1 MVRSTAAL
9 RQSITASKSPVPAFY
24 LNRVIETYAA
34 KQSTPISL
42 NSMINFGKYG
52 RNKGE
57 KEEAE
62 KLLRGGNFLRTEL
75 PTRLSHRLRDLQELP
90 FVVASHPRLQ
100 HVYELYLEA
109 FEGIRRFPPLKTL
122 DDNDAFCRFMQTTL
136 DKHKVVIPEL
146 AIGVSET
153 SPLHL
158 PPAAL
163 DRIMLRMLRSR
174 ISRRVITEQHIAL
187 TQQFRERQQRTHGA
201 PSLLPEEE
209 TRVGLVDTKLNAAH
223 VVRKCEQLLRRSK
236 GPEGTV
242 PIVIEGDKDTSFAYI
257 EEHLEFM
264 LFELIKNA
272 AYATVQAHGDRASE
286 HPIRVTIV
294 HQPRDLTIR
303 ISDIGN
309 GIPPYGGLPPDPL
322 DLSLMPRMHHG
333 GPPTSP
339 QHMVMNA
346 PLLSQRLDIFSFS
359 HMRRHYQ
366 HHTALLNSNL
376 DTVTEPSEPSLVTA
390 DPYCSTPLSAGASP
404 LPYPSTSANSTTS
417 PLPDLHSSPSPPTL
431 DPALSRADA
440 VAAISPIPPA
450 VNPTTTFGSNAAS
463 TGIMALRSIGAQ
475 GLTGRV
481 SEQVSTTPID
491 ESHEPS
497 SSTAQEDDE
506 QSLMDAQ
513 TRSGIG
519 LPLSQMYASY
529 FGGNVW
535 IHTIQGWGSDAR
547 LRIQKFGLAA

>member
-1 MVRSTAAL
+1 MPRTTSTL
-9 RQSITASKSPVPAFY
+9 WQQLPTTSKSPVPAFY

-109 FEGIRRFPPLKTL
+109 FEQIRRFPPIKNLE
-122 DDNDAFCRFMQTTL
+122 DNDAFCHFMQTTL
-136 DKHKVVIPEL
+136 DKHRVVIPEL

-187 TQQFRERQQRTHGA
+187 TQQFRERQQRSAKGKEKET
-201 PSLLPEEE
+201 EEE
-209 TRVGLVDTKLNAAH
+209 TRVGLVDTKLNAVD
-223 VVRKCEQLLRRSK
+223 VVKKCGRLLKLRK
-236 GPEGTV
+236 GPEGNV
-242 PIVIEGDKDTSFAYI
+242 PILIEGDKDVSFAYI
-257 EEHLEFM
+257 AEHIEFM

-272 AYATVQAHGDRASE
+272 AYATVQAHGDKASE
-286 HPIRVTIV
+286 YPIQVTIV
-294 HQPRDLTIR
+294 HQPKDLTIR
-303 ISDIGN
+303 ISDQGN

-322 DLSLMPRMHHG
+322 DLSLMPRTHHG
-333 GPPTSP
+333 SPPTSP
-339 QHMVMNA
+339 QQMVMNA

-366 HHTALLNSNL
+366 HHNSLLNDS
-376 DTVTEPSEPSLVTA
+376 DSPTTDAYS
-390 DPYCSTPLSAGASP
+390 STPLSAGAPS
-404 LPYPSTSANSTTS
+404 LPPSVTNE
-417 PLPDLHSSPSPPTL
+417 PIPDLHSSPSPPSL
-431 DPALSRADA
+431 DPSLSPADA
-440 VAAISPIPPA
+440 AAAISPIPHS
-450 VNPTTTFGSNAAS
+450 NPSASGSTDSASTS
-463 TGIMALRSIGAQ
+463 TGIMALRSIGSQ
-475 GLTGRV
+475 GLTGTV
-481 SEQVSTTPID
+481 SEQVLTSIP
-491 ESHEPS
+491 PS
-497 SSTAQEDDE
+497 SSSPKSQEE
-506 QSLMDAQ
+506 AEEELSRLMDAQ
-513 TRSGIG
+513 MRSGIG

-547 LRIQKFGLAA
+547 LKISKFGLAA